1 MSAHESDGGGRV
13 SRETAVNEGEPVRGE
28 GTGGERS
35 GAPGADRTAAEAR
48 VGDARGAGS
57 PGADRGAHAGVDV
70 EGLARTLDDAAR
82 TATLTAQ
89 LGDRLALADAYR
101 VQARSIGLRH
111 ARGERRAGYKLG
123 FTSRAKMAQMGLHE
137 VIWGR
142 LTDAMIVADGG
153 EAAAER
159 FIHPRVEPEV
169 CFLMGA
175 PLAGTVTSLAAMRA
189 LAGVAPALEVIDSRY
204 RDFKFSL
211 ADVVADNCSA
221 AAIVVGPWSDPATVD
236 VANLGLLLEIDGAA
250 AQIGSSAAILGH
262 PVRSLV
268 AAARLVAEAGERLEP
283 GDLVM
288 AGGATEAVALNPG
301 SRVRLEAERLGSV
314 GFKLGERREAV
325 EA

>member
-1 MSAHESDGGGRV
+1 V
-13 SRETAVNEGEPVRGE
+13 SER
-28 GTGGERS
+28 TGASVGLD
-35 GAPGADRTAAEAR
+35 DRAEVEKLAR
-48 VGDARGAGS
+48 V
-57 PGADRGAHAGVDV
+57 
-70 EGLARTLDDAAR
+70 LDDAAT
-82 TATLTAQ
+82 TATLTEQ
-89 LGDRLALADAYR
+89 FGEGLTLADAYR
-101 VQARSIGLRH
+101 VQARSIALRH
-111 ARGERRAGYKLG
+111 SRGERRAGYKLG

-153 EAAAER
+153 EAAPER

-169 CFLMGA
+169 CFLMGE
-175 PLAGTVTSLAAMRA
+175 PLEGTVTPLAALRA
-189 LAGVAPALEVIDSRY
+189 VVGVAPALEVIDSRY

-221 AAIVVGPWSDPATVD
+221 AAIVVGPWSDPAAVD
-236 VANLGLLLEIDGAA
+236 VANLGLLLEVDGVAV
-250 AQIGSSAAILGH
+250 QIGSTAAILGH

-268 AAARLVAEAGERLEP
+268 AAARLVAEAGERLDP

-314 GFKLGERREAV
+314 AFKLGERRAEREGTEA
-325 EA
+325 

>member
-1 MSAHESDGGGRV
+1 MGRAIASSAWL
-13 SRETAVNEGEPVRGE
+13 
-28 GTGGERS
+28 
-35 GAPGADRTAAEAR
+35 DRT
-48 VGDARGAGS
+48 
-57 PGADRGAHAGVDV
+57 GV
-70 EGLARTLDDAAR
+70 EKLARTLDDAAR
-82 TATLTAQ
+82 TATLTDQ
-89 LGDRLALADAYR
+89 LGDGLALEDAYR
-101 VQARSIGLRH
+101 VQARSIALRH

-153 EAAAER
+153 KAAAER

-169 CFLMGA
+169 CFLIGA
-175 PLAGTVTSLAAMRA
+175 PLEGTVTPLAAMEA

-221 AAIVVGPWSDPATVD
+221 AAIVVGPWCDPATVD
-236 VANLGLLLEIDGAA
+236 VANLGLLLEIDGVVAR
-250 AQIGSSAAILGH
+250 IGSTAAILGH

-268 AAARLVAEAGERLEP
+268 AAARLAAEAGERLEP

-288 AGGATEAVALNPG
+288 AGGATEAVELRPG
-301 SRVRLEAERLGSV
+301 SRVRLDTERLGSV
-314 GFKLGERREAV
+314 GFRLGERHEELEAAKGVRLQGREA
-325 EA
+325 

>member
-1 MSAHESDGGGRV
+1 MSAQEPDGNGRLGG
-13 SRETAVNEGEPVRGE
+13 ETA
-28 GTGGERS
+28 S
-35 GAPGADRTAAEAR
+35 SAWLDR
-48 VGDARGAGS
+48 
-57 PGADRGAHAGVDV
+57 AGV
-70 EGLARTLDDAAR
+70 EKLARTLDDAAR
-82 TATLTAQ
+82 TATPTDQ
-89 LGDRLALADAYR
+89 LGDGLALKNAYR
-101 VQARSIGLRH
+101 VQARSIALRH

-169 CFLMGA
+169 CFLVGA
-175 PLAGTVTSLAAMRA
+175 PLEGTVTALAAMEA

-221 AAIVVGPWSDPATVD
+221 AAIVVGPWSDPAAVD
-236 VANLGLLLEIDGAA
+236 VANLGLLLEIDGVAA
-250 AQIGSSAAILGH
+250 RIGSTAAILGH

-288 AGGATEAVALNPG
+288 AGGATEAVELRPG

-314 GFKLGERREAV
+314 GFRLGERHEEREAA

>member
-28 GTGGERS
+28 RTGGERS

-57 PGADRGAHAGVDV
+57 PGADRGANAGVDV